1 MSTTVLLTEHEPATR
16 TLLERQLPNDGFELA
31 APGTDPDLVLAGDGS
46 DVERWSG
53 HAPVIVL
60 GEAHSDPQERVRAFR
75 RGCDDYL
82 VRPFHYDELV
92 ERMHAVLRRAGKRPV
107 ATIVGPLSIDRRSRV
122 VCVNGTRVDLC
133 QKEYELLVRLAAEP
147 ERVFSKDELM
157 RDIWDYRAHTRSR
170 TVDAHASRLR
180 RKLRVH
186 APDAELVD
194 NVWGVGYRLLSPLE
208 MRSTSSSGSSHTSAS
223 AASRT

>member
-16 TLLERQLPNDGFELA
+16 SLLEQQLLHDGFELA
-31 APGTDPDLVLAGDGS
+31 APGAEPDLVLAGDDAS
-46 DVERWSG
+46 VERWSG
-53 HAPVIVL
+53 QAPVIVL
-60 GEAHSDPQERVRAFR
+60 GGARSDPQERVRAFR

-92 ERMHAVLRRAGKRPV
+92 ERMHAVLRRVGKRPP
-107 ATIVGPLSIDRRSRV
+107 ATVVGPLTIDRRARV
-122 VCVNGTRVDLC
+122 VSVNGTRVDLS

-147 ERVFSKDELM
+147 DRVFSKDELM

-180 RKLRVH
+180 RKLRAH

-194 NVWGVGYRLLSPLE
+194 NVWGVGYRLLGPKI
-208 MRSTSSSGSSHTSAS
+208 G
-223 AASRT
+223 